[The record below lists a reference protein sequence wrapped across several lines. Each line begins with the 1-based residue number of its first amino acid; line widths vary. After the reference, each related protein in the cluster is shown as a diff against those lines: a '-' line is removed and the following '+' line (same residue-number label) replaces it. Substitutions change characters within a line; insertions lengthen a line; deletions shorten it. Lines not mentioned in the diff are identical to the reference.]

1 MADSIRVMWP
11 QCGRCKAGRIILF
24 TSSARCADCMGT
36 GVVLSDDRL
45 QVGLGD
51 FETAVR
57 TRKFI
62 HRHQLVSL
70 GQLFCFVHQK
80 TPEDVDADSL
90 VIADI
95 EQILLSSHLPIGYWR
110 SSR

>member
-1 MADSIRVMWP
+1 
-11 QCGRCKAGRIILF
+11 
-24 TSSARCADCMGT
+24 
-36 GVVLSDDRL
+36 
-45 QVGLGD
+45 
-51 FETAVR
+51 
-57 TRKFI
+57 
-62 HRHQLVSL
+62 
-70 GQLFCFVHQK
+70 VHQK